1 MIELTEQEK
10 ELFKEHDEELRE
22 SASYHVVDGLIDS
35 YSSNNERVQITYG
48 YIKRIL
54 LEVAKKRGLNIN
66 GDESFDMDALLN
78 EIMDIPEE
86 LVDFNPIYFKSE
98 EQLQNYVN
106 GKTESMTS
114 EEIESFLIY
123 FRGFN
128 GIGGL
133 TDSFREY
140 MTGYI
145 PILAARI
152 DQLEFESRE
161 DEQAA
166 DDWEFGDSDDVGEP
180 TIEYSNGEE
189 EQGDD
194 DWELEDSDDVGE
206 PTIEYSNEEDEQAA
220 DDWKLGN
227 SDDVGEPIIEYSDG
241 EEEWADW
248 EGWED
253 AEGDFEFQESSGQDF
268 SQVNEEDMKVTD
280 EQLCEYI
287 KYINSFPK
295 LNEYKTNGKRVGEKL
310 IELAKQRK
318 LEEFYSDKSF
328 VEEFKR
334 IMAHE
339 TKKHTYHFH
348 GTQDLESAK
357 SIMQEGLGMM
367 RESLSTTSYTE
378 FTMDEVILYSRG
390 LGGEIGRDAIII
402 IDEPITEDGKAKEIV
417 EPLQSDKKIHFSPSG
432 LQGLNGKPEY
442 IVNPQYI
449 VGYVD
454 KRNKA
459 IIYNPRYYAYSKF
472 NKKNDR
478 PNGVPYS
485 NDRIV
490 DGVLNAKVEELLEI
504 REQKDLQQ

>member
-22 SASYHVVDGLIDS
+22 SASYHVEDGLIDS

-123 FRGFN
+123 FRGVN

-145 PILAARI
+145 PILAERI

-166 DDWEFGDSDDVGEP
+166 DDWE
-180 TIEYSNGEE
+180 
-189 EQGDD
+189 
-194 DWELEDSDDVGE
+194 LED
-206 PTIEYSNEEDEQAA
+206 
-220 DDWKLGN
+220 

-295 LNEYKTNGKRVGEKL
+295 LNEYNTNGKRVGEKL

-334 IMAHE
+334 IMAHD

-472 NKKNDR
+472 NKKMTDLMEFH
-478 PNGVPYS
+478 
-485 NDRIV
+485 I
-490 DGVLNAKVEELLEI
+490 AMIELLMGF
-504 REQKDLQQ
+504 

>member
-22 SASYHVVDGLIDS
+22 SASYHVEDGLIDS

-66 GDESFDMDALLN
+66 GDESFYMDALLN

-123 FRGFN
+123 FRGVN

-145 PILAARI
+145 PILAERI

-166 DDWEFGDSDDVGEP
+166 DDWE
-180 TIEYSNGEE
+180 
-189 EQGDD
+189 
-194 DWELEDSDDVGE
+194 
-206 PTIEYSNEEDEQAA
+206 
-220 DDWKLGN
+220 LGN

-295 LNEYKTNGKRVGEKL
+295 LNEYNTNGKRVGEKL

-334 IMAHE
+334 IMAHD

-504 REQKDLQQ
+504 REQEDLQQ

>member
-22 SASYHVVDGLIDS
+22 SASYHVEDGLIDS

-123 FRGFN
+123 FRGVN

-145 PILAARI
+145 PILAERI

-166 DDWEFGDSDDVGEP
+166 DDWE
-180 TIEYSNGEE
+180 
-189 EQGDD
+189 
-194 DWELEDSDDVGE
+194 
-206 PTIEYSNEEDEQAA
+206 
-220 DDWKLGN
+220 LGN

-295 LNEYKTNGKRVGEKL
+295 LNEYNTNGKRVGEKL

-318 LEEFYSDKSF
+318 LEEIYSDKSF

-334 IMAHE
+334 IMAHD

-504 REQKDLQQ
+504 REQEDLQQ

>member
-22 SASYHVVDGLIDS
+22 SASYHVEDGLIDS

-123 FRGFN
+123 FRGVN

-145 PILAARI
+145 SILAERI
-152 DQLEFESRE
+152 DQLEFESR
-161 DEQAA
+161 
-166 DDWEFGDSDDVGEP
+166 
-180 TIEYSNGEE
+180 
-189 EQGDD
+189 
-194 DWELEDSDDVGE
+194 
-206 PTIEYSNEEDEQAA
+206 EDEQAA

-287 KYINSFPK
+287 KYVNSFPK
-295 LNEYKTNGKRVGEKL
+295 LNEYNTNGKRVGEKL

-334 IMAHE
+334 IMAHD

-504 REQKDLQQ
+504 REQEDLQQ

>member
-22 SASYHVVDGLIDS
+22 SASYHVEDGLIAS
-35 YSSNNERVQITYG
+35 YSSNDERVQIIYG

-78 EIMDIPEE
+78 EIIDIPEE
-86 LVDFNPIYFKSE
+86 LKDFNPIYFKSE

-114 EEIESFLIY
+114 EEIESFLVY
-123 FRGFN
+123 FSGFN

-145 PILAARI
+145 PMLAERI

-161 DEQAA
+161 DEQEA
-166 DDWEFGDSDDVGEP
+166 DDWKFGDSDDVGEP
-180 TIEYSNGEE
+180 I
-189 EQGDD
+189 
-194 DWELEDSDDVGE
+194 
-206 PTIEYSNEEDEQAA
+206 
-220 DDWKLGN
+220 K
-227 SDDVGEPIIEYSDG
+227 EYSDG

-253 AEGDFEFQESSGQDF
+253 AEGDFEFQVSSGQVF

-295 LNEYKTNGKRVGEKL
+295 LNEYNTNGRRVGKKL

-328 VEEFKR
+328 AKEFKK
-334 IMAHE
+334 IMTHD

-348 GTQDLESAK
+348 GTQDLESAE
-357 SIMQEGLGMM
+357 SIIQEGLGMM

-378 FTMDEVILYSRG
+378 LTMDEVILYSRG
-390 LGGEIGRDAIII
+390 FDGAIGRDAIVI
-402 IDEPITEDGKAKEIV
+402 IDEPIEEGGKRKSIV
-417 EPLQSDKKIHFSPSG
+417 DPLPKGKNIHFVPSG
-432 LQGLNGKPEY
+432 LQGLNGKPKF
-442 IVNPQYI
+442 IVNSQYI

-454 KRNKA
+454 KKNKK
-459 IIYNPRYYAYSKF
+459 IVFNVRYYDYDRFGLESDNERPKDVPFSNKRIAEGVASF
-472 NKKNDR
+472 N
-478 PNGVPYS
+478 PS
-485 NDRIV
+485 
-490 DGVLNAKVEELLEI
+490 ELEI
-504 REQKDLQQ
+504 PQGIQLES

>member
-1 MIELTEQEK
+1 
-10 ELFKEHDEELRE
+10 
-22 SASYHVVDGLIDS
+22 
-35 YSSNNERVQITYG
+35 
-48 YIKRIL
+48 
-54 LEVAKKRGLNIN
+54 
-66 GDESFDMDALLN
+66 
-78 EIMDIPEE
+78 
-86 LVDFNPIYFKSE
+86 
-98 EQLQNYVN
+98 
-106 GKTESMTS
+106 
-114 EEIESFLIY
+114 
-123 FRGFN
+123 
-128 GIGGL
+128 
-133 TDSFREY
+133 
-140 MTGYI
+140 
-145 PILAARI
+145 
-152 DQLEFESRE
+152 
-161 DEQAA
+161 
-166 DDWEFGDSDDVGEP
+166 
-180 TIEYSNGEE
+180 
-189 EQGDD
+189 
-194 DWELEDSDDVGE
+194 
-206 PTIEYSNEEDEQAA
+206 
-220 DDWKLGN
+220 
-227 SDDVGEPIIEYSDG
+227 
-241 EEEWADW
+241 
-248 EGWED
+248 
-253 AEGDFEFQESSGQDF
+253 
-268 SQVNEEDMKVTD
+268 
-280 EQLCEYI
+280 
-287 KYINSFPK
+287 
-295 LNEYKTNGKRVGEKL
+295 
-310 IELAKQRK
+310 
-318 LEEFYSDKSF
+318 
-328 VEEFKR
+328 
-334 IMAHE
+334 MAHD

-504 REQKDLQQ
+504 REQEDLQQ

>member
-22 SASYHVVDGLIDS
+22 SALYHVEDGLIDS

-123 FRGFN
+123 FRGVN

-145 PILAARI
+145 PILAERI

-166 DDWEFGDSDDVGEP
+166 DDWE
-180 TIEYSNGEE
+180 
-189 EQGDD
+189 
-194 DWELEDSDDVGE
+194 LED
-206 PTIEYSNEEDEQAA
+206 
-220 DDWKLGN
+220 

-295 LNEYKTNGKRVGEKL
+295 LNEYNTNGKRVGEKL

-334 IMAHE
+334 IMAHD

-357 SIMQEGLGMM
+357 SIMREGLGMM

-504 REQKDLQQ
+504 REQEDLQQ

>member
-22 SASYHVVDGLIDS
+22 SASYHVEDGLIDS

-106 GKTESMTS
+106 SKTESMTS

-123 FRGFN
+123 FRGVN

-145 PILAARI
+145 PILAERI

-166 DDWEFGDSDDVGEP
+166 DDWE
-180 TIEYSNGEE
+180 
-189 EQGDD
+189 
-194 DWELEDSDDVGE
+194 
-206 PTIEYSNEEDEQAA
+206 
-220 DDWKLGN
+220 LGN

-295 LNEYKTNGKRVGEKL
+295 LNEYNTNGKRVGEKL

-334 IMAHE
+334 IMAHD

-504 REQKDLQQ
+504 REQEDLQQ

>member
-22 SASYHVVDGLIDS
+22 SASYHVEDGLIDS

-123 FRGFN
+123 FRGVN

-145 PILAARI
+145 PILAERI

-166 DDWEFGDSDDVGEP
+166 DDWE
-180 TIEYSNGEE
+180 
-189 EQGDD
+189 
-194 DWELEDSDDVGE
+194 LED
-206 PTIEYSNEEDEQAA
+206 
-220 DDWKLGN
+220 

-295 LNEYKTNGKRVGEKL
+295 LNEYNTNGKRVGEKL

-334 IMAHE
+334 IMAHD

-357 SIMQEGLGMM
+357 SIMREGLGMM

-504 REQKDLQQ
+504 REQEDLQQ

>member
-1 MIELTEQEK
+1 
-10 ELFKEHDEELRE
+10 
-22 SASYHVVDGLIDS
+22 
-35 YSSNNERVQITYG
+35 
-48 YIKRIL
+48 
-54 LEVAKKRGLNIN
+54 
-66 GDESFDMDALLN
+66 
-78 EIMDIPEE
+78 
-86 LVDFNPIYFKSE
+86 
-98 EQLQNYVN
+98 
-106 GKTESMTS
+106 
-114 EEIESFLIY
+114 
-123 FRGFN
+123 
-128 GIGGL
+128 
-133 TDSFREY
+133 

-145 PILAARI
+145 PILAERI

-166 DDWEFGDSDDVGEP
+166 DDWE
-180 TIEYSNGEE
+180 
-189 EQGDD
+189 
-194 DWELEDSDDVGE
+194 
-206 PTIEYSNEEDEQAA
+206 
-220 DDWKLGN
+220 LGN

-295 LNEYKTNGKRVGEKL
+295 LNEYNTNGKRVGEKL

-334 IMAHE
+334 IMAHD

-504 REQKDLQQ
+504 REQEDLQQ

>member
-22 SASYHVVDGLIDS
+22 SASYHVEDGLIDS

-123 FRGFN
+123 FRGVN

-145 PILAARI
+145 PILAERI

-166 DDWEFGDSDDVGEP
+166 DDWE
-180 TIEYSNGEE
+180 
-189 EQGDD
+189 
-194 DWELEDSDDVGE
+194 
-206 PTIEYSNEEDEQAA
+206 
-220 DDWKLGN
+220 LGN

-295 LNEYKTNGKRVGEKL
+295 LNEYNTNGKRVGEKL

-334 IMAHE
+334 IMAHD

-432 LQGLNGKPEY
+432 LQRLKW
-442 IVNPQYI
+442 
-449 VGYVD
+449 
-454 KRNKA
+454 KTR
-459 IIYNPRYYAYSKF
+459 IYCKSSIYSWIC
-472 NKKNDR
+472 R
-478 PNGVPYS
+478 
-485 NDRIV
+485 
-490 DGVLNAKVEELLEI
+490 
-504 REQKDLQQ
+504 

>member
-22 SASYHVVDGLIDS
+22 SASYHVEDGLIDS

-123 FRGFN
+123 FRGVN

-145 PILAARI
+145 PILAERI

-166 DDWEFGDSDDVGEP
+166 DDWE
-180 TIEYSNGEE
+180 
-189 EQGDD
+189 
-194 DWELEDSDDVGE
+194 
-206 PTIEYSNEEDEQAA
+206 
-220 DDWKLGN
+220 LGN

-295 LNEYKTNGKRVGEKL
+295 LNEYNTNGKRVGEKL

-334 IMAHE
+334 IMAHD

-504 REQKDLQQ
+504 REQEDLQQ

>member
-22 SASYHVVDGLIDS
+22 SASYHVEDGLIDS

-123 FRGFN
+123 FRGVN

-145 PILAARI
+145 PILAERI

-166 DDWEFGDSDDVGEP
+166 DDWE
-180 TIEYSNGEE
+180 
-189 EQGDD
+189 
-194 DWELEDSDDVGE
+194 LED
-206 PTIEYSNEEDEQAA
+206 
-220 DDWKLGN
+220 

-295 LNEYKTNGKRVGEKL
+295 LNEYNTNGKRVGEKL

-334 IMAHE
+334 IMAHD

-504 REQKDLQQ
+504 REQEDLQQ

>member
-22 SASYHVVDGLIDS
+22 SASYHVEDGLIDS

-123 FRGFN
+123 FRGVN

-145 PILAARI
+145 PILAERI

-166 DDWEFGDSDDVGEP
+166 DDWE
-180 TIEYSNGEE
+180 
-189 EQGDD
+189 
-194 DWELEDSDDVGE
+194 
-206 PTIEYSNEEDEQAA
+206 
-220 DDWKLGN
+220 LGN

-241 EEEWADW
+241 EEEW

-295 LNEYKTNGKRVGEKL
+295 LNEYNTNGKRVGEKL

-334 IMAHE
+334 IMAHD

-504 REQKDLQQ
+504 REQEDLQQ

>member
-22 SASYHVVDGLIDS
+22 SASYHVEDGLIDS

-123 FRGFN
+123 FRGVN
-128 GIGGL
+128 SIGGL

-145 PILAARI
+145 PILAERI

-166 DDWEFGDSDDVGEP
+166 DDWE
-180 TIEYSNGEE
+180 
-189 EQGDD
+189 
-194 DWELEDSDDVGE
+194 
-206 PTIEYSNEEDEQAA
+206 
-220 DDWKLGN
+220 LGN

-295 LNEYKTNGKRVGEKL
+295 LNEYNTNGKRVGEKL

-334 IMAHE
+334 IMAHD

-504 REQKDLQQ
+504 REQEDLQQ

>member
-22 SASYHVVDGLIDS
+22 SASYHVEDGLIDS

-123 FRGFN
+123 FRGVN

-145 PILAARI
+145 SILAERI

-166 DDWEFGDSDDVGEP
+166 DDWE
-180 TIEYSNGEE
+180 
-189 EQGDD
+189 
-194 DWELEDSDDVGE
+194 
-206 PTIEYSNEEDEQAA
+206 
-220 DDWKLGN
+220 LGN

-295 LNEYKTNGKRVGEKL
+295 LNEYNTNGKRVGEKL

-334 IMAHE
+334 IMAHD

-402 IDEPITEDGKAKEIV
+402 IDEPITEDGKAKKIV

-504 REQKDLQQ
+504 REQEDLQQ

>member
-10 ELFKEHDEELRE
+10 ELFKEYDEELKE
-22 SASYHVVDGLIDS
+22 SASYHVEDGLIDS

-54 LEVAKKRGLNIN
+54 LEVAKKRKLNIN

-86 LVDFNPIYFKSE
+86 LADFNPIYFKSE
-98 EQLQNYVN
+98 EKLQNYVN
-106 GKTESMTS
+106 NKTENMTS
-114 EEIESFLIY
+114 EEIESFLIC

-140 MTGYI
+140 MSGYI
-145 PILAARI
+145 PTLVAKI

-161 DEQAA
+161 DEQATD
-166 DDWEFGDSDDVGEP
+166 DDWKFGDSDDVGES
-180 TIEYSNGEE
+180 T
-189 EQGDD
+189 
-194 DWELEDSDDVGE
+194 
-206 PTIEYSNEEDEQAA
+206 
-220 DDWKLGN
+220 
-227 SDDVGEPIIEYSDG
+227 IEYSDG
-241 EEEWADW
+241 EEEEWADW

-253 AEGDFEFQESSGQDF
+253 AEGDFELQESSGQDF
-268 SQVNEEDMKVTD
+268 SQINEDDMKVTD

-295 LNEYKTNGKRVGEKL
+295 LNEYKTNGKRVDEKL

-334 IMAHE
+334 IMSHDV
-339 TKKHTYHFH
+339 KKHTYHFH
-348 GTQDLESAK
+348 GTQDLESAE
-357 SIMQEGLGMM
+357 SIMKEGLGMM
-367 RESLSTTSYTE
+367 RESLSTTSYAE

-390 LGGEIGRDAIII
+390 LGGEIGRDAIVI
-402 IDEPITEDGKAKEIV
+402 IDEPRTEDGKVKEIV
-417 EPLQSDKKIHFSPSG
+417 EPLHSDIKIHFSPSG

-459 IIYNPRYYAYSKF
+459 IKYNPRYYAYGKF
-472 NKKNDR
+472 NKQNDR
-478 PNGVPYS
+478 PNGVPYN

-490 DGVLNAKVEELLEI
+490 DGVLNAKVEELLER
-504 REQKDLQQ
+504 REREDLQQ

>member
-22 SASYHVVDGLIDS
+22 SASYHVEDGLIDS

-98 EQLQNYVN
+98 EQLQNYVD

-123 FRGFN
+123 FRGVN

-145 PILAARI
+145 PILAERI

-166 DDWEFGDSDDVGEP
+166 DDWE
-180 TIEYSNGEE
+180 
-189 EQGDD
+189 
-194 DWELEDSDDVGE
+194 
-206 PTIEYSNEEDEQAA
+206 
-220 DDWKLGN
+220 LGN

-295 LNEYKTNGKRVGEKL
+295 LNEYNTNGKRVGEKL

-334 IMAHE
+334 IMAHD

-504 REQKDLQQ
+504 REQEDLQQ

>member
-10 ELFKEHDEELRE
+10 KLFKEHDEELRE
-22 SASYHVVDGLIDS
+22 SASYHVEDGLIAS
-35 YSSNNERVQITYG
+35 YSSNDERVQIIYG

-78 EIMDIPEE
+78 EIIDIPEE
-86 LVDFNPIYFKSE
+86 LKDFNPSYFKSE

-133 TDSFREY
+133 TDSFRKY

-145 PILAARI
+145 QILAARI

-166 DDWEFGDSDDVGEP
+166 DDWKFGDSDDVGEP
-180 TIEYSNGEE
+180 I
-189 EQGDD
+189 
-194 DWELEDSDDVGE
+194 
-206 PTIEYSNEEDEQAA
+206 
-220 DDWKLGN
+220 K
-227 SDDVGEPIIEYSDG
+227 EYSDG
-241 EEEWADW
+241 EEEWSDW

-253 AEGDFEFQESSGQDF
+253 AEGDFEFQESSGQGF

-334 IMAHE
+334 IMSHD

-348 GTQDLESAK
+348 GTQDLESAE
-357 SIMQEGLGMM
+357 SIIQEGLGMM

-390 LGGEIGRDAIII
+390 FGGEIGRDAIVI
-402 IDEPITEDGKAKEIV
+402 IDEPRAEDGKTKEIV
-417 EPLQSDKKIHFSPSG
+417 EPLHSDKKIHFSSSG
-432 LQGLNGKPEY
+432 LQGLNGKPKY

-454 KRNKA
+454 KKNKA
-459 IIYNPRYYAYSKF
+459 IKYNPRYYAYGKF
-472 NKKNDR
+472 NKQNDR

-504 REQKDLQQ
+504 REQEDLQQ

>member
-22 SASYHVVDGLIDS
+22 SASYHVEDGLIDS

-123 FRGFN
+123 FRGVN

-145 PILAARI
+145 PILAERI

-166 DDWEFGDSDDVGEP
+166 DDWE
-180 TIEYSNGEE
+180 
-189 EQGDD
+189 
-194 DWELEDSDDVGE
+194 LED
-206 PTIEYSNEEDEQAA
+206 
-220 DDWKLGN
+220 

-295 LNEYKTNGKRVGEKL
+295 LNEYNTNGKRVGEKL

-334 IMAHE
+334 IMAHD

-490 DGVLNAKVEELLEI
+490 DWVLNAKVEELLEI
-504 REQKDLQQ
+504 REQEDLQQ

>member
-10 ELFKEHDEELRE
+10 ELFKEPDEELRE
-22 SASYHVVDGLIDS
+22 SASYHVEDGLIDS

-123 FRGFN
+123 FRGVN

-145 PILAARI
+145 PILAERI

-166 DDWEFGDSDDVGEP
+166 DDWE
-180 TIEYSNGEE
+180 
-189 EQGDD
+189 
-194 DWELEDSDDVGE
+194 
-206 PTIEYSNEEDEQAA
+206 
-220 DDWKLGN
+220 LGN

-295 LNEYKTNGKRVGEKL
+295 LNEYNTNGKRVGEKL

-334 IMAHE
+334 IMAHD

-504 REQKDLQQ
+504 REQEDLQQ

>member
-10 ELFKEHDEELRE
+10 KLFKEHDKELKE
-22 SASYHVVDGLIDS
+22 SASYHVEDGLIKS
-35 YSSNNERVQITYG
+35 YSSNDEKVQITYG

-78 EIMDIPEE
+78 EIIDIPEE
-86 LVDFNPIYFKSE
+86 LKDFNPIYFKSE

-114 EEIESFLIY
+114 GEIERFLVY
-123 FRGFN
+123 FSGFN

-133 TDSFREY
+133 ADSFREY

-145 PILAARI
+145 LILAERI

-161 DEQAA
+161 DEQEA
-166 DDWEFGDSDDVGEP
+166 DDWKFGDFDDVGEP

-189 EQGDD
+189 EQVD
-194 DWELEDSDDVGE
+194 
-206 PTIEYSNEEDEQAA
+206 
-220 DDWKLGN
+220 DDWKLGD
-227 SDDVGEPIIEYSDG
+227 SDDVGEPIIEYSNG

-248 EGWED
+248 EGWKE
-253 AEGDFEFQESSGQDF
+253 AEGDFEFQVSSGQDF

-295 LNEYKTNGKRVGEKL
+295 LNEYNTNGRRVVKKL

-328 VEEFKR
+328 AKEFKK
-334 IMAHE
+334 IMTHD

-348 GTQDLESAK
+348 GTQDLEGAE

-367 RESLSTTSYTE
+367 RESLSTTKYTE
-378 FTMDEVILYSRG
+378 LTMDEVILYSRG
-390 LGGEIGRDAIII
+390 FDGAIGRDAIVI
-402 IDEPITEDGKAKEIV
+402 IDEPIEEGGKRKSIV
-417 EPLQSDKKIHFSPSG
+417 DPLPKGKKIHFVPSG
-432 LQGLNGKPEY
+432 LQGLDGKPKF

-454 KRNKA
+454 KKNKK
-459 IIYNPRYYAYSKF
+459 IVFNVRYYDYDRFGLESDNERPKDVPFSNKRIAEGVASF
-472 NKKNDR
+472 N
-478 PNGVPYS
+478 PS
-485 NDRIV
+485 
-490 DGVLNAKVEELLEI
+490 ELEI
-504 REQKDLQQ
+504 PQGIQLES

>member
-1 MIELTEQEK
+1 
-10 ELFKEHDEELRE
+10 
-22 SASYHVVDGLIDS
+22 
-35 YSSNNERVQITYG
+35 
-48 YIKRIL
+48 
-54 LEVAKKRGLNIN
+54 
-66 GDESFDMDALLN
+66 
-78 EIMDIPEE
+78 
-86 LVDFNPIYFKSE
+86 
-98 EQLQNYVN
+98 
-106 GKTESMTS
+106 
-114 EEIESFLIY
+114 
-123 FRGFN
+123 
-128 GIGGL
+128 
-133 TDSFREY
+133 
-140 MTGYI
+140 
-145 PILAARI
+145 
-152 DQLEFESRE
+152 
-161 DEQAA
+161 
-166 DDWEFGDSDDVGEP
+166 
-180 TIEYSNGEE
+180 
-189 EQGDD
+189 
-194 DWELEDSDDVGE
+194 
-206 PTIEYSNEEDEQAA
+206 
-220 DDWKLGN
+220 
-227 SDDVGEPIIEYSDG
+227 
-241 EEEWADW
+241 
-248 EGWED
+248 
-253 AEGDFEFQESSGQDF
+253 
-268 SQVNEEDMKVTD
+268 MKVTD

-295 LNEYKTNGKRVGEKL
+295 LNEYNTNGKRVGEKL

-334 IMAHE
+334 IMAHD

-504 REQKDLQQ
+504 REQEDLQQ

>member
-22 SASYHVVDGLIDS
+22 SASYHVEDGLIDS

-123 FRGFN
+123 FRGVN

-145 PILAARI
+145 PILAERI

-166 DDWEFGDSDDVGEP
+166 DDWE
-180 TIEYSNGEE
+180 
-189 EQGDD
+189 
-194 DWELEDSDDVGE
+194 LED
-206 PTIEYSNEEDEQAA
+206 
-220 DDWKLGN
+220 

-295 LNEYKTNGKRVGEKL
+295 LNEYNTNGKRVGEKL

-334 IMAHE
+334 IMAHD

-417 EPLQSDKKIHFSPSG
+417 EPLQSDKKIHFSPPG

-504 REQKDLQQ
+504 REQEDLQQ

>member
-22 SASYHVVDGLIDS
+22 SASYHVEDGLIDS

-123 FRGFN
+123 FRGVN

-145 PILAARI
+145 PILAETI

-166 DDWEFGDSDDVGEP
+166 DDWE
-180 TIEYSNGEE
+180 
-189 EQGDD
+189 
-194 DWELEDSDDVGE
+194 LED
-206 PTIEYSNEEDEQAA
+206 
-220 DDWKLGN
+220 

-295 LNEYKTNGKRVGEKL
+295 LNEYNTNGKRVGEKL

-334 IMAHE
+334 IMAHD

-504 REQKDLQQ
+504 REQEDLQQ

>member
-22 SASYHVVDGLIDS
+22 SASYHVEDGLIDS

-123 FRGFN
+123 FRGVN

-145 PILAARI
+145 PILAERI

-166 DDWEFGDSDDVGEP
+166 DDWE
-180 TIEYSNGEE
+180 
-189 EQGDD
+189 
-194 DWELEDSDDVGE
+194 LED
-206 PTIEYSNEEDEQAA
+206 
-220 DDWKLGN
+220 

-295 LNEYKTNGKRVGEKL
+295 LNEYNTNGKRVGEKL

-334 IMAHE
+334 IMAHD

-472 NKKNDR
+472 NKKNYR

-490 DGVLNAKVEELLEI
+490 DWVLNAKVEELLEI
-504 REQKDLQQ
+504 REQEDLQQ

>member
-22 SASYHVVDGLIDS
+22 SASYHVEDGLIDS

-123 FRGFN
+123 FRGVN

-145 PILAARI
+145 PILAERI

-166 DDWEFGDSDDVGEP
+166 DDWE
-180 TIEYSNGEE
+180 
-189 EQGDD
+189 
-194 DWELEDSDDVGE
+194 
-206 PTIEYSNEEDEQAA
+206 
-220 DDWKLGN
+220 LGN

-295 LNEYKTNGKRVGEKL
+295 LNEYNTNGKRVGEKL

-334 IMAHE
+334 IMAHD

-504 REQKDLQQ
+504 REQEDLQ